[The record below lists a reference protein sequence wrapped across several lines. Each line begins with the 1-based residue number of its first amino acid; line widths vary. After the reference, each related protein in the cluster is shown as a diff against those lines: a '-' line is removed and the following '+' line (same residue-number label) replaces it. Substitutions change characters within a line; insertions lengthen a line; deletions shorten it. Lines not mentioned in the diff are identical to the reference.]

1 MSDRPAL
8 DCSLDS
14 KTFGQYYYLKEEL
27 IGFCRKNGL
36 PAGGS
41 KGELTERIAYFLDT
55 GKVLAPPKKSARART
70 VNDEVLTPESVI
82 EQDIVCSE
90 KHRAFFK
97 QHLGKGFSFNVAF
110 QKWLKANAGKTYADA
125 ISAYREIIA
134 SKKTMKTTID
144 KQFEYNTYI
153 RDFFADNGNIPLEKI
168 RHFLC
173 AGNPR
178 LFLCDKS
185 PFLVSLP
192 FPVRR
197 DACLERVRPCFPASA
212 GGYFCHIITS

>member
-125 ISAYREIIA
+125 ISAYREILER
-134 SKKTMKTTID
+134 KKSEKSAIGR
-144 KQFEYNTYI
+144 QFEYNTYI
-153 RDFFADNGNIPLEKI
+153 RDFFAANKGRSLEEAIK
-168 RHFLC
+168 C
-173 AGNPR
+173 W
-178 LFLCDKS
+178 KYKK
-185 PFLVSLP
+185 SLP
-192 FPVRR
+192 GHNRYESS
-197 DACLERVRPCFPASA
+197 DLAALEE
-212 GGYFCHIITS
+212 

>member
-1 MSDRPAL
+1 MTNVSDRPAL

-110 QKWLKANAGKTYADA
+110 QKWLKANAGRTYADA
-125 ISAYREIIA
+125 ISAYREILER
-134 SKKTMKTTID
+134 KKSEKTAIGR
-144 KQFEYNTYI
+144 QFEYNTYV
-153 RDFFADNGNIPLEKI
+153 RDFFADNKGRPLADAIKCWRYKKSLQGHNRYE
-168 RHFLC
+168 RSDLQ
-173 AGNPR
+173 A
-178 LFLCDKS
+178 LDK
-185 PFLVSLP
+185 
-192 FPVRR
+192 
-197 DACLERVRPCFPASA
+197 
-212 GGYFCHIITS
+212 